1 MRASATSIAVGSV
14 LWIAAAHA
22 LLGIAAPKLAVS
34 IGVASAVALGVG
46 YELGDA
52 GVATALFL
60 LLALGGAFLSAMLA
74 LDGAPAPG
82 VPLAFATGPGLIM
95 AASAHVGGSLREART

>member
-1 MRASATSIAVGSV
+1 MRAWATSIVLGSA
-14 LWIAAAHA
+14 LWIAATHV
-22 LLGIAAPKLAVS
+22 LVGIAVPKLALW
-34 IGVASAVALGVG
+34 IGIGSAVALGVG

-82 VPLAFATGPGLIM
+82 MPLAFATGPGLIM
-95 AASAHVGGSLREART
+95 ASSAYAGGSLREART